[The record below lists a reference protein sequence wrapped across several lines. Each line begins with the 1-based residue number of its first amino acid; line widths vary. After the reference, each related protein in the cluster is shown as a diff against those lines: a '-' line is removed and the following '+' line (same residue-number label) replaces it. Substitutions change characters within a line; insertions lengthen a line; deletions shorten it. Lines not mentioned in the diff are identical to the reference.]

1 MMAPGRTNFRMSS
14 QLALEPGLRCS
25 MSWIYT
31 SAACGLVCLSPDLV
45 VTVKFISPY
54 CTSVTVLESRRRR
67 SLSPRW
73 SLHSLSSVVCRFLP
87 GRCRHCSS
95 LTLVI
100 TDQWL
105 LGSWLARPP
114 DPNSHLGQF
123 CDEDCAAEGSDATSL
138 SRIDASFVIAS
149 NQAAASVFWESPVLT
164 NAAPG

>member
-1 MMAPGRTNFRMSS
+1 MAVECGESFSGCDSPGSRDLCKQRGGSRCPACGRMMAPGRTNFRMSS
-14 QLALEPGLRCS
+14 QLALEPGLGCS

-45 VTVKFISPY
+45 VTVKFISRY

-73 SLHSLSSVVCRFLP
+73 SLRSLSSVVCRFLP
-87 GRCRHCSS
+87 GRCGHYSS

-105 LGSWLARPP
+105 LGS
-114 DPNSHLGQF
+114 
-123 CDEDCAAEGSDATSL
+123 
-138 SRIDASFVIAS
+138 
-149 NQAAASVFWESPVLT
+149 
-164 NAAPG
+164 

>member
-14 QLALEPGLRCS
+14 QLALEPGLGCS
-25 MSWIYT
+25 MSWIS

-45 VTVKFISPY
+45 VTVKFNSPD

-73 SLHSLSSVVCRFLP
+73 SLRSLWSVACQFLP

-95 LTLVI
+95 FTLVI

-105 LGSWLARPP
+105 LSSQLAPAHQT
-114 DPNSHLGQF
+114 ST
-123 CDEDCAAEGSDATSL
+123 AT
-138 SRIDASFVIAS
+138 
-149 NQAAASVFWESPVLT
+149 
-164 NAAPG
+164 